1 MQCEMH
7 QNARQNAPKR
17 KAKCTKTQGKM
28 HQNARQN
35 AAKHKANVIICSA
48 KKGLIPSRRTKIACK
63 KGQNEALTTT
73 VLVLNAEKSDD
84 KFCGW
89 TTI

>member
-1 MQCEMH
+1 M
-7 QNARQNAPKR
+7 QNAAKR
-17 KAKCTKTQGKM
+17 RVKCTKTQGKM
-28 HQNARQN
+28 YQNARQN

-63 KGQNEALTTT
+63 NGQNDALTTA

-84 KFCGW
+84 IFCVW
-89 TTI
+89 ATI